1 MTNNKNRN
9 EKENEVIYDSS
20 KNRHENVTHQ
30 ADGDTYKN
38 GQKVREGEHHDKVVV
53 DRDHHVREDHV
64 HHEKKSN
71 PLKWILPLLL
81 LLILV
86 PLLFKFCNDN
96 KAAEDDVKTE
106 EKATTE
112 APTTE
117 TTTTEEAVETTEEAT
132 EEKTSD
138 AQVKSFDL
146 ASIINFDLVA

>member
-53 DRDHHVREDHV
+53 DRDHHVREDNV

-112 APTTE
+112 
-117 TTTTEEAVETTEEAT
+117 TTTTEEAVETT

-146 ASIINFDLVA
+146 ASIVNFDLVA

>member
-1 MTNNKNRN
+1 MDFT
-9 EKENEVIYDSS
+9 
-20 KNRHENVTHQ
+20 
-30 ADGDTYKN
+30 
-38 GQKVREGEHHDKVVV
+38 
-53 DRDHHVREDHV
+53 
-64 HHEKKSN
+64 
-71 PLKWILPLLL
+71 LLL

-96 KAAEDDVKTE
+96 KDAEEDVKTE

-117 TTTTEEAVETTEEAT
+117 KAT

-146 ASIINFDLVA
+146 ASIVNFDLVA

>member
-1 MTNNKNRN
+1 MTNNKNSN
-9 EKENEVIYDSS
+9 SNDKENEVIYDSS

-30 ADGDTYKN
+30 ADGDTYRN
-38 GQKVREGEHHDKVVV
+38 GQKVREGEHHDKVVS
-53 DRDHHVREDHV
+53 DRDNVE
-64 HHEKKSN
+64 HEKKSN

-96 KAAEDDVKTE
+96 KDAEEDVKTE

-117 TTTTEEAVETTEEAT
+117 KAT

-146 ASIINFDLVA
+146 ASIVNFDLVA